1 VSELIEM
8 KKNRPAR
15 TERQP
20 GFQCV
25 RGLSRRYLQ
34 RLKFLRRSW
43 ITLCPEGTPDI
54 SRWRNHRMRSE
65 TLAQP
70 RRGDRPGLVC
80 RPSGAGNRSIHWPRW
95 LRCAPPPA
103 NIRCASGAKTCA
115 ETLAEQF
122 APRLLKRFLT
132 AANRVIVLILIAAF
146 CAATARAQD
155 ARLQIDHLKKLADKA
170 AEVVE
175 VTLDERSLR
184 LAARF
189 LSANNPGEA
198 KVKEIVSSLT
208 GVYVRVFE
216 FDKPGE
222 YSSND
227 LEPIRAQL
235 RQPGWDKIVGVTS
248 RRGGSNVDVHLKYQG
263 DNIIGVAI
271 VSADPTELTVVN
283 IIGPIDLEKVRQ
295 LEGQFGIPKL
305 DLGEG
310 GKVKPR
316 NK

>member
-1 VSELIEM
+1 
-8 KKNRPAR
+8 
-15 TERQP
+15 
-20 GFQCV
+20 
-25 RGLSRRYLQ
+25 
-34 RLKFLRRSW
+34 
-43 ITLCPEGTPDI
+43 
-54 SRWRNHRMRSE
+54 
-65 TLAQP
+65 
-70 RRGDRPGLVC
+70 
-80 RPSGAGNRSIHWPRW
+80 
-95 LRCAPPPA
+95 
-103 NIRCASGAKTCA
+103 
-115 ETLAEQF
+115 
-122 APRLLKRFLT
+122 LLKRFLT

-208 GVYVRVFE
+208 GIYVRVFE

-222 YSSND
+222 YSLND

-263 DNIIGVAI
+263 DNVIGLAI

-283 IIGPIDLEKVRQ
+283 IIGPIDLEKVRE
-295 LEGQFGIPKL
+295 LGGQFGIPKL